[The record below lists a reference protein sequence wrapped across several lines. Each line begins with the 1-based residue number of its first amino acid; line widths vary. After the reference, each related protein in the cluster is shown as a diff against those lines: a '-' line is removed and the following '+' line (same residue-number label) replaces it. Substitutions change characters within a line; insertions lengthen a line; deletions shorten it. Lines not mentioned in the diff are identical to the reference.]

1 MTRQTRFAVAGM
13 STWFTPRWASASTT
27 ALATAAGE
35 PIVPTS
41 PQPLTPIGVCVHGVL
56 WVAIIMRGRLS
67 ARGMQ

>member
-1 MTRQTRFAVAGM
+1 MMRQRRLADAGM
-13 STWFTPRWASASTT
+13 STWFPPRCDNASTT

-41 PQPLTPIGVCVHGVL
+41 PQPFTPMGVCVQGVL
-56 WVAIIMRGRLS
+56 WVATVMRGRLS